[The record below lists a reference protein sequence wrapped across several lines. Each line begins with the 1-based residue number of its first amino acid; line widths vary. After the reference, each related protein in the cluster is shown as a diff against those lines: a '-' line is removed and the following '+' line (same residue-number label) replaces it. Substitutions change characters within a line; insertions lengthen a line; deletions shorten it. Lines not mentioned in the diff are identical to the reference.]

1 MSERFSNFL
10 QRWLI
15 TTLGVLVAA
24 LLVRGIRYDAATAL
38 FLASLSLG
46 LLNTFIRPILVFFTL
61 PFVLLTLG
69 LGLWV
74 INALLLLFVGSVV
87 KGFHVTNFWSALI
100 GALIISM
107 TSFAANILL
116 GRGPTL
122 RSPGSTKNDKK
133 LSQRGP
139 YIDV

>member
-122 RSPGSTKNDKK
+122 KGPGSTKNDKK

>member
-74 INALLLLFVGSVV
+74 INALLLLFVGLVV

-100 GALIISM
+100 GALIIST

-122 RSPGSTKNDKK
+122 KGPGSTKSDKK